1 MKPAPIPKIINELW
15 ELIVAYLK
23 QETVVPLKK
32 LGMYL
37 VWGLAGSFLLGFGV
51 VFLLLAELRL
61 LQDETGSTFTGN
73 WSWVPYILVV
83 ITMVVGALASW
94 FARNLKGSRA

>member
-1 MKPAPIPKIINELW
+1 MKPAPIPTILNELW

-32 LGMYL
+32 LGIYL
-37 VWGLAGSFLLGFGV
+37 VWGLAGSFLLGLGV
-51 VFLLLAELRL
+51 LFLMMAELRV
-61 LQDETGSTFTGN
+61 LQEETGSTFTGN
-73 WSWVPYILVV
+73 WSWVPYFIVV
-83 ITMVVGALASW
+83 VTMVVGALITW